1 VRNARQRLLA
11 LRPRHDPLFR
21 PYRFRCGLQG
31 PRAGRVG
38 WLRRGG
44 DMTTR
49 WFILSAIGRSAS
61 LVSELAQLVLDS
73 DANLEDSRMWSSA
86 PTSR

>member
-1 VRNARQRLLA
+1 
-11 LRPRHDPLFR
+11 
-21 PYRFRCGLQG
+21 
-31 PRAGRVG
+31 
-38 WLRRGG
+38 
-44 DMTTR
+44 MTTR